1 MGVFDRVQGLVSGVS
16 ATLQRVALKGTTL
29 DVASVTAPLSVS
41 TVPTVTTITP
51 DLSVSSYVRITLTT
65 NAAQTI
71 AAPVN
76 GVAGQYLRIEFRNTS
91 GGAAGAAT
99 FNAVYKLQ
107 GGAWAQPATGQN
119 RKVMF
124 YFDGTN
130 WTEVNRSA
138 ADVAN

>member
-16 ATLQRVALKGTTL
+16 ATLQRVALKGVVL
-29 DVASVTAPLSVS
+29 DTNSVVAPLSTS

-51 DLSVSSYVRITLTT
+51 DLSVSSYVRVTLTS

-71 AAPVN
+71 NAPLNPVT
-76 GVAGQYLRIEFRNTS
+76 GQILRMEFRNTS

-107 GGAWAQPATGQN
+107 GGAWTQAATGQN
-119 RKVMF
+119 RKVVF
-124 YFDGTN
+124 YYDGTN
-130 WTEVNRSA
+130 WTEIGRSA